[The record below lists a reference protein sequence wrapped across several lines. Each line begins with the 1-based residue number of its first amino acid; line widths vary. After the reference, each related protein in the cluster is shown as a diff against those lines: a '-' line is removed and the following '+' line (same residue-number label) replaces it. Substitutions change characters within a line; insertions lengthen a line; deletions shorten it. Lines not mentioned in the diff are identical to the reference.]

1 MPITNFFIHNKSLTD
16 RRNPSYTYFKA
27 EYPIMRTV
35 LESIVDIH
43 FVKKYVLVT
52 KKKNQL
58 LYPNCILVTFV
69 HSLIKG

>member
-1 MPITNFFIHNKSLTD
+1 
-16 RRNPSYTYFKA
+16 
-27 EYPIMRTV
+27 MRTV

-43 FVKKYVLVT
+43 FVIKYVLVT
-52 KKKNQL
+52 KKNTQL